1 MKKNVSG
8 VSGGKNR
15 VKFTPFIPSLPSQD
29 TLRLILEYAIGPED
43 KHILF
48 KWARRLCKRSI
59 LLIEHPN
66 FIQMRGMLT
75 PRQSVTEVRVA
86 SESDLATLVQG
97 LKVLLAYRVKL
108 TVAEG
113 LLSSMIQAL

>member
-1 MKKNVSG
+1 MVG
-8 VSGGKNR
+8 TVKNR

-29 TLRLILEYAIGPED
+29 TLRLILEYAIGPDD

-66 FIQMRGMLT
+66 FIQMRGLLT
-75 PRQSVTEVRVA
+75 PLQTVTEVRVA
-86 SESDLATLVQG
+86 SESDLATLMKG
-97 LKVLLAYRVKL
+97 LKVLLAYKVRL

-113 LLSSMIQAL
+113 LLQAVTQAL